1 MKIVII
7 GASGTIGKAVT
18 AQLAQRHEIIEV
30 GSRTARTKPTWAT
43 SRKCAP
49 CSSASARSTPSSSR
63 PARHFGPLAEFTPEQ
78 FQLGLD
84 SKLMGQV
91 NVALVA
97 QEYLNDGG
105 SITLTSGIVAE
116 QPIRFGAAA
125 SMTNAAVEGFV
136 RGAAIELARGVR
148 INAVSPT
155 VLEES
160 LEAYGPFF
168 YGFER
173 PPLPCGA
180 GLQPQRGRGADG
192 TGVQGLVS
200 RLPCHGAGGTI
211 AGCLKTLAS
220 IWGQT
225 RRV

>member
-7 GASGTIGKAVT
+7 GASGTIGKAVS

-30 GSRTARTKPTWAT
+30 GSRTGAHQADMGDIAQVRALFRRIGKVDAVVVTAGKL
-43 SRKCAP
+43 
-49 CSSASARSTPSSSR
+49 
-63 PARHFGPLAEFTPEQ
+63 HFGPLAEFTPEQ
-78 FQLGLD
+78 FQVGLE

-97 QEYLNDGG
+97 QEYLHDGG

-148 INAVSPT
+148 INVVSPT

-160 LEAYGPFF
+160 LESYGPFF
-168 YGFER
+168 YGFEPAAASR
-173 PPLPCGA
+173 VALAYSRSVEGA
-180 GLQPQRGRGADG
+180 Q
-192 TGVQGLVS
+192 TGQVY
-200 RLPCHGAGGTI
+200 
-211 AGCLKTLAS
+211 
-220 IWGQT
+220 
-225 RRV
+225 RVW